1 MATKNSKNVELQ
13 QEFAKQIESGKP
25 FVFTKSE
32 PKLGTDGKMYQT
44 LFIAQAKKAN
54 QGLNEMFLGWN
65 TRIVRATR
73 NALAEISTKFPVGM
87 VLDGL
92 SVQSVESLKPKF
104 EGQNPRIN
112 PSTEEIILH
121 NGQPV
126 YEHTELVCTED
137 LKDFRFER
145 EAKTVN
151 PTPVKAN
158 PAEAKSV
165 SLSGN

>member
-1 MATKNSKNVELQ
+1 MATKNSKNSELQ
-13 QEFAKQIESGKP
+13 AEFAKQIESGKP
-25 FVFTKSE
+25 FVFAKNE
-32 PKLGTDGKMYQT
+32 PTVGAGGKTYQT

-73 NALAEISTKFPVGM
+73 NALAELSPKFPVGM

-112 PSTEEIILH
+112 PSTGEIITSG
-121 NGQPV
+121 GQPV
-126 YEHTELVCTED
+126 YEHTELVRTED

-145 EAKTVN
+145 QTVTA
-151 PTPVKAN
+151 PTPKAVN
-158 PAEAKSV
+158 AAEAKSV
-165 SLSGN
+165 SLTA